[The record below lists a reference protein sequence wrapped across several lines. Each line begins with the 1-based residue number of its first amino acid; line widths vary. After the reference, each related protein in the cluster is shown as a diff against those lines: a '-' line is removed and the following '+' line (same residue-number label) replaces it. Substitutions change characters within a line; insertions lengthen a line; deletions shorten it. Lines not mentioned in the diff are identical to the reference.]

1 MRRLAVA
8 ALLLLTGCATETNYV
23 RFHTK
28 NPQRSAEL
36 NYVWYPVK
44 DSVTIKTEYRPG
56 KPYPVKGDPTYI
68 FANCDSAYQS
78 AYDEAIRLGQKGKV
92 VVPPV
97 RVLLPPNTHQVDT
110 IASMELIIREAT
122 SLAEGLRYELGK
134 SFDETAKERERGNT
148 YQAGY
153 NKARKRN
160 YYMASG
166 YALLF
171 MAAIGYGYFRL
182 KAGYVNTA
190 KNIVS

>member
-1 MRRLAVA
+1 MKRLAVA
-8 ALLLLTGCATETNYV
+8 ALLLMSSCATETNYV

-36 NYVWYPVK
+36 NYVWFPVK

-56 KPYPVKGDPTYI
+56 KPYAVKGDPMYI
-68 FANCDSAYQS
+68 FANCDSAYQA

-97 RVLLPPNTHQVDT
+97 RLPLPPNTHQVDT
-110 IASMELIIREAT
+110 IASMALIIREAT

-134 SFDETAKERERGNT
+134 SYDETAKERERGNT

-160 YYMASG
+160 YYMA
-166 YALLF
+166 A
-171 MAAIGYGYFRL
+171 GYGFLLLLAMGWGYFKL
-182 KAGYVNTA
+182 QSQYLNK
-190 KNIVS
+190 IV